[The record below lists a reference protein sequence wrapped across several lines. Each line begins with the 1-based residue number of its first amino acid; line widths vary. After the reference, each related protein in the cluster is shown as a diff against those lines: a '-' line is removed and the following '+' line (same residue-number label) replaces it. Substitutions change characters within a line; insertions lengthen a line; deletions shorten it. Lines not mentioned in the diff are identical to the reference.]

1 MLITNNGGAWWKR
14 PREAVMT
21 KAHNRRKPTVLV
33 IDDAVAVSTTLMW
46 VLRENGYDCAVVG
59 SRTEALNICGG
70 ISPDVALIETELP
83 DASGVE
89 AARDLHA
96 CAPGCKMFLM
106 SGDP

>member
-70 ISPDVALIETELP
+70 ISPGREKRCSPTSSRHCVVFP
-83 DASGVE
+83 
-89 AARDLHA
+89 R
-96 CAPGCKMFLM
+96 F
-106 SGDP
+106 